1 MARQIVSREGGS
13 DNLLSTSVVV
23 AVLGVSPRTLS
34 RWQAEGRLRPVGR
47 RRDGQRLWAASE
59 VWQLRAEMEAEKPR
73 VTFSSRAKPERAGA
87 RGCPTEGRR
96 TLRKGA
102 VLRAGSL
109 LRAGAYQVTGS
120 PRKRQ

>member
-1 MARQIVSREGGS
+1 MTRHILQEL
-13 DNLLSTSVVV
+13 DTLEKLLPTSAAV
-23 AVLGVSPRTLS
+23 AILGVSARTLT
-34 RWQAEGRLRPVGR
+34 RWQSTGRLRSVGR
-47 RRDGQRLWAASE
+47 RCDGQRLWAASDI
-59 VWQLRAEMEAEKPR
+59 WRLRAEMESQKPR
-73 VTFSSRAKPERAGA
+73 VTFNSRVKPERAGA